1 MNFENHMAI
10 VTGAGS
16 GIGRATALAL
26 AAGGASVGVLDI
38 DGPAAM
44 ETAQLIASTG
54 SRAVPLQCD
63 TSVASEMNQA
73 VSAAV
78 AMLGPLDIMINNAGI
93 LDGFFNVD
101 EIDET
106 LWRRVIDI
114 DVTGVFLGCK
124 RALREMLP
132 RGRGRIVNTA
142 SVAGIGGTGGGA
154 AYVAAKHAV
163 VGLTRQM
170 AVVYSA
176 RGIMT
181 NAVCPGPIT
190 TNLPQTSQT
199 MFGPERPD
207 RTDRGIGRSDELV
220 RATIPAGRR
229 GTADEVA
236 AAICFLAS
244 DEAGY
249 ISGHTLAVDG
259 GWKAK

>member
-1 MNFENHMAI
+1 MNFENRMVA

-16 GIGRATALAL
+16 GIGRATALAFGARGAKVAVMDINL
-26 AAGGASVGVLDI
+26 ASAE
-38 DGPAAM
+38 
-44 ETAQLIASTG
+44 ETVSLITANG
-54 SRAVPLQCD
+54 NRAKAFQCD
-63 TSVASEMNQA
+63 TSATSEIDRA
-73 VSAAV
+73 VSGAIV
-78 AMLGPLDIMINNAGI
+78 ALGPLEIMVNNAGI

-101 EIDET
+101 EIDEA

-114 DVTGVFLGCK
+114 DITGVFLGCK

-142 SVAGIGGTGGGA
+142 SVAGIGGMGGGA

-176 RGIMT
+176 RGITT

-190 TNLPQTSQT
+190 TNLPHTSQQI
-199 MFGPERPD
+199 FGVGVPN

-220 RATIPAGRR
+220 RANVPVGRR
-229 GTADEVA
+229 GTAEEVA
-236 AAICFLAS
+236 SAICYLAS
-244 DEAGY
+244 EEAGY
-249 ISGHTLAVDG
+249 ISGQTLVVDG

>member
-1 MNFENHMAI
+1 MNFENRMVV

-16 GIGRATALAL
+16 GIGRAAALAFG
-26 AAGGASVGVLDI
+26 AGGAKVAVLDI
-38 DGPAAM
+38 NSASAE
-44 ETAQLIASTG
+44 ETARLITAAG
-54 SRAVPLQCD
+54 NRAEAFQCD
-63 TSVASEMNQA
+63 TSAASEIDRA
-73 VSAAV
+73 VSGAIAA
-78 AMLGPLDIMINNAGI
+78 LGPLEIMVNNAGI

-101 EIDET
+101 EIDDA

-114 DVTGVFLGCK
+114 DITGVFLGCK

-132 RGRGRIVNTA
+132 RGQGRIVNTA

-176 RGIMT
+176 RGITT

-190 TNLPQTSQT
+190 TNLPHTSQK
-199 MFGPERPD
+199 MFGADVPS

-220 RATIPAGRR
+220 RATVPAGRR
-229 GTADEVA
+229 GTAEEVA
-236 AAICFLAS
+236 SAICYLAS
-244 DEAGY
+244 EEAGY
-249 ISGHTLAVDG
+249 ISGQTLVVDG